1 MLAYIEGIID
11 EVSDGSII
19 LRVGGFGIS
28 INVLTKSG
36 NIYDLLGKRT
46 VLYTSLVVKDG
57 YPTIYGFVNSSQNTM
72 FGFLTSVS
80 GIGPKNAMAILDS
93 LGISQIV
100 NSITVGDSTLL
111 NSVSGVGPKTAA
123 RIVLELKDK
132 LDQFIG
138 FVLEDPTSDDVN
150 IFSAMQGL
158 GYSDREIRIAIS
170 DTKFDTDLSFEDKIK
185 MLLKKISEPS

>member
-185 MLLKKISEPS
+185 ILLKKISEPS

>member
-111 NSVSGVGPKTAA
+111 NSVSGIGPKTAA

-138 FVLEDPTSDDVN
+138 FVLEDPTNDDVN

>member
-11 EVSDGSII
+11 EISDDSII

-57 YPTIYGFVNSSQNTM
+57 YPSIYGFVNSSQNTM

-80 GIGPKNAMAILDS
+80 GIGPKNAMATLDS

-111 NSVSGVGPKTAA
+111 NSVSGIGPKTAA

-170 DTKFDTDLSFEDKIK
+170 DMKFGTDLSFEDKIK
-185 MLLKKISEPS
+185 ILLKKISEPS

>member
-138 FVLEDPTSDDVN
+138 FVLEDPTNDDVN